1 MARAKATTTE
11 KAGLAKPAPPPVPP
25 APPANETMTVEPAL
39 VMYLTP
45 ADPPP
50 PLPGAIVVTA
60 ARQLASRVL
69 TPGDIIPVPTEAEQ
83 RLCAEGAAER
93 LEEWWPGF
101 PIEEPLLDEHRYPV
115 LRERLDHAVWVRTG
129 PWTLRALNACSVSDA
144 LLAVARCSVK
154 AILETVAA
162 DGAHPSVRQAAKSRL
177 GLLLPEAEQKAGGSV
192 LALTYSGGRAIRAV
206 TAAGVEVN
214 PNALTLGELLPAIER
229 CEHVG
234 VLRDLARKAQQE
246 VRDAALARL
255 AELEGK

>member
-1 MARAKATTTE
+1 MAKTKTTTTE

-25 APPANETMTVEPAL
+25 ASPANETMTVKPAL
-39 VMYLTP
+39 VMNLTP
-45 ADPPP
+45 VDSPSPIE
-50 PLPGAIVVTA
+50 GAIVVTA

-69 TPGDIIPVPTEAEQ
+69 TPGDIILVPNKPER
-83 RLCAEGAAER
+83 RLCAEGAAEP
-93 LEEWWPGF
+93 LEQWWPGF
-101 PIEEPLLDEHRYPV
+101 PIEEPLLNEHRYPV
-115 LRERLDHAVWVRTG
+115 IRERLDHAVWVRTG

-144 LLAVARCSVK
+144 LFAVARCSNK

-162 DGAHPSVRQAAKSRL
+162 DSAHPSVRQAAKSRL
-177 GLLLPEAEQKAGGSV
+177 GLLLPEKEHPAGGDI

-214 PNALTLGELLPAIER
+214 PNALTLGELVPAIER